1 MPAAPYDHA
10 ETARSAAD
18 VQVTAPARLHLG
30 FLDLAGDLGRRFGSL
45 GLTIDGIDTRLRA
58 TPASRLSVE
67 GPEAARAERYARAM
81 IQHFGLSD
89 RIAIR
94 VERAIPPHAGL
105 GSGTALALAVGTAM
119 ARSAIDPATM
129 AMALGRGQRSG
140 IGIAA
145 FQAGG
150 LVLDGGQAEG
160 GQAEGGTPPPPIL
173 ARHDFPADWR
183 VLLVL
188 DEGFQ
193 GKHGTEELAAF
204 QRLTPFPSA
213 IAAELCRL
221 VLMQALPALVER
233 DIALFGDA
241 VTRLQAAVGD
251 HFAPAQGGR
260 FSSPAVAQALAWLQE
275 QGVRGIGQSSWGPT
289 GFALIG
295 SEAQG
300 QRLAE
305 AARAR
310 FAGRL
315 QFMTCRGRNRGAL
328 VEGA

>member
-1 MPAAPYDHA
+1 MPAAPYDQV
-10 ETARSAAD
+10 ESARTVSD
-18 VQVTAPARLHLG
+18 VVVTAPARLHLG

-45 GLTIDGIDTRLRA
+45 GLAIDGIDTRVRA
-58 TPASRLSVE
+58 TPAPRLRVE
-67 GPEAARAERYARAM
+67 GPEAARAERYARTMAER
-81 IQHFGLSD
+81 FGLSD

-105 GSGTALALAVGTAM
+105 GSGTALALAVGAAM
-119 ARSAIDPATM
+119 ARGAIDPAAT

-160 GQAEGGTPPPPIL
+160 AATPPPIL
-173 ARHDFPADWR
+173 ARHDFPPDWR

-193 GKHGTEELAAF
+193 GKHGEAELAAF
-204 QRLTPFPSA
+204 GRLAPFPTA
-213 IAAELCRL
+213 VAAELCRL

-233 DIALFGDA
+233 DIDRFGA
-241 VTRLQAAVGD
+241 AISRLQAAVGD

-260 FSSPAVAQALAWLQE
+260 FSSPVVAEALGWLQD
-275 QGVRGIGQSSWGPT
+275 QGVRGVGQSSWGPT
-289 GFALIG
+289 GFALLG
-295 SEAQG
+295 SEAEAR
-300 QRLAE
+300 RLAE
-305 AARAR
+305 GARGR
-310 FAGRL
+310 FA
-315 QFMTCRGRNRGAL
+315 
-328 VEGA
+328 